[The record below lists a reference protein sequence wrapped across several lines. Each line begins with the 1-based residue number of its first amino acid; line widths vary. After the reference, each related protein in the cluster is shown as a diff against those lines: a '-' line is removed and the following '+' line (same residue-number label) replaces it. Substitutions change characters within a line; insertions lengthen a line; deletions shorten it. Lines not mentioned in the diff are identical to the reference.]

1 MPYSHKS
8 KWAWVL
14 LYLIWAAGILASP
27 GHDMGYH
34 TRQACVIMHLL
45 CGKRR
50 SSPVCVGNLELA
62 GDFGSGEVS
71 RKGWTWCKYGLSLE
85 IKIWEPWTRVLLPYV
100 THPFQVVDLVTF
112 FFYRPCPVEKA
123 SLAIFCFKASVHGND
138 ASVKLI
144 RCYIKLWSTLWM
156 LLTAIEN

>member
-1 MPYSHKS
+1 MFGVMPYSHKS

-71 RKGWTWCKYGLSLE
+71 RKG
-85 IKIWEPWTRVLLPYV
+85 
-100 THPFQVVDLVTF
+100 
-112 FFYRPCPVEKA
+112 
-123 SLAIFCFKASVHGND
+123 
-138 ASVKLI
+138 
-144 RCYIKLWSTLWM
+144 
-156 LLTAIEN
+156 